1 MFNPI
6 LGKTI
11 FDLRIQI
18 FGWGIGMGL
27 LALLIVLVYP
37 SISSTYG
44 DIMKEMPEGMMAFF
58 GGNTSLH
65 NFEGYLSQEFFNPA
79 PLALAVFAILSGS
92 QIIVG
97 EESQGTLEL
106 ILVQPISR
114 FKVFIFKALGLLIA
128 NGAIIFIMLV
138 IFSFA
143 VLIADVEVNTTRI
156 LNAFLLLWPFL
167 ATLSFLSMLLSLL
180 FSSRIV
186 AGTVMAV
193 LIVSSFILHGLSNLV
208 SWLEAYRH
216 IYITAYFQGRNA
228 LTSEVSSGHIITLLV
243 VLAAI
248 SIINLYLFVKRD
260 IGVAGSISLPT
271 LRKKYTS
278 K

>member
-11 FDLRIQI
+11 FDFRIQI

-79 PLALAVFAILSGS
+79 PLALSVFAILAGT
-92 QIIVG
+92 QTIVG

-114 FKVFIFKALGLLIA
+114 FKVFISKALGLLIA
-128 NGAIIFIMLV
+128 NGAIIFIMLA
-138 IFSFA
+138 IFSFG
-143 VLIADVEVNTTRI
+143 VLVADVKVNTTRI

-167 ATLSFLSMLLSLL
+167 ATISFLSMLLSLL
-180 FSSRIV
+180 FSSRFF

-193 LIVSSFILHGLSNLV
+193 LIVASFILHGLSNLV
-208 SWLEAYRH
+208 SWLETYRH

-228 LTSEVSSGHIITLLV
+228 LTSEVSFGHIITLLT
-243 VLAAI
+243 VLIAASFI
-248 SIINLYLFVKRD
+248 SLYLFIKRD
-260 IGVAGSISLPT
+260 IGVASSISIL
-271 LRKKYTS
+271 KFHKYDS
-278 K
+278 

>member
-1 MFNPI
+1 
-6 LGKTI
+6 
-11 FDLRIQI
+11 
-18 FGWGIGMGL
+18 
-27 LALLIVLVYP
+27 
-37 SISSTYG
+37 
-44 DIMKEMPEGMMAFF
+44 
-58 GGNTSLH
+58 
-65 NFEGYLSQEFFNPA
+65 
-79 PLALAVFAILSGS
+79 
-92 QIIVG
+92 
-97 EESQGTLEL
+97 
-106 ILVQPISR
+106 
-114 FKVFIFKALGLLIA
+114 
-128 NGAIIFIMLV
+128 
-138 IFSFA
+138 
-143 VLIADVEVNTTRI
+143 
-156 LNAFLLLWPFL
+156 
-167 ATLSFLSMLLSLL
+167 MLLSLL

-278 K
+278 KGS